1 MNGRELKERLYSM
14 ARENRKMPWDALVGV
29 VNAILGVYMVRG
41 LDYDAEQAIKSMER
55 FNRSGVLAF

>member
-1 MNGRELKERLYSM
+1 MNGRELKERLYNM
-14 ARENRKMPWDALVGV
+14 ARENRKMPWDALMGV
-29 VNAILGVYMVRG
+29 VNAIMGVYMVRG